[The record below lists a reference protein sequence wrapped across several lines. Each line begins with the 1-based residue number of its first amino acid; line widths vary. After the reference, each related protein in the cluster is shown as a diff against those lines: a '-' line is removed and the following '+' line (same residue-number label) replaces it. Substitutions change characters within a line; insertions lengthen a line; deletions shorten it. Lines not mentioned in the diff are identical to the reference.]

1 MAKIVSKQKVLEYAN
16 EFKVRVVKLSC
27 LEGIK
32 IKQIAQGLD
41 LHPFM
46 ISRWRKEFRDG
57 TLVADSSRRVRM
69 ANDKPSPTPKQ
80 LAENTKLRK
89 EIARLKKEN
98 NALKKFQRY
107 LADQKQN
114 DSDT

>member
-16 EFKVRVVKLSC
+16 EFKVRVVNLTNID
-27 LEGIK
+27 GIK
-32 IKQIAQGLD
+32 IKDVAEGLG

-46 ISRWRKEFRDG
+46 VSRWRKEFRDG
-57 TLVADSSRRVRM
+57 TLVSHSSRRVMM
-69 ANDKPSPTPKQ
+69 ANDKPRPTPTQ
-80 LAENTKLRK
+80 LTENTKLRNK
-89 EIARLKKEN
+89 VKRLEREV

-107 LADQKQN
+107 LADQKKN